1 MNPATR
7 AHVALGAN
15 IDEPQTRVREALR
28 ALDALP
34 ASRVVARSSLY
45 LTPPWGI
52 ADQPDFVNAVA
63 SLDTTL
69 PPRKLLAWLQELEA
83 RAGRRRDGPRN
94 GPRRLDLDLL
104 LYGDTRW
111 HDERLEIPHPRM
123 HERAFVLLPLAE
135 IAADAIVPGKGR
147 VADLL
152 AHVDTAGCRRLDE
165 PAS

>member
-69 PPRKLLAWLQELEA
+69 PPLELLAWLQELEA

-104 LYGDTRW
+104 LYGDDRIDAPDLTV
-111 HDERLEIPHPRM
+111 PHPRM
-123 HERAFVLLPLAE
+123 HMRAFVLRPLADL
-135 IAADAIVPGKGR
+135 APGLVLAQGR
-147 VADLL
+147 LEDLL
-152 AHVDTAGCRRLDE
+152 AACADQAIHPLD
-165 PAS
+165 